1 MKSLEL
7 KPTHEN
13 LIDTLLH
20 DTIGRNKDV
29 WMFTNIINSISDAC
43 SIAVDGSWGSGKTF
57 FVKQTKMLLDA
68 NNPFIKSMN
77 EEDCKTVKLACNF
90 KKEIDF
96 EPQVSVYYDAWE
108 NDNDS
113 EPILSLIYSIVES
126 VDTDFAFS
134 NNTTF
139 VQKAAAVL
147 EFFTDKNWQGVIDS
161 FKGESP
167 FEEIK
172 KSKEIQTE
180 IKEFLDFLLAE
191 RGNRL
196 VVFIDELDR
205 CKPSFAV
212 KLLERIKHY
221 FDNDRI
227 TFVFSINALELQH
240 TIKKHYGE
248 NFDACKYL
256 DRFFDLRV
264 SVPKPDM
271 SKFYDSINF
280 NNSKYVFDSMCD
292 RIIAKYNFS
301 LREIAKFIRLTKIA
315 AYDPTHESKKFD
327 FSFPNGRALRFGL
340 MYIVPLMIGLNV
352 HNREIYEQFISGKNY
367 EPLISL
373 LTSEDP
379 YFYKELL
386 SNNETFDKD
395 ESGKTVVTFEEKL
408 IAVYKALFA
417 TDYTNSNN
425 SVNIGNYS
433 FGKATRETIFKT
445 VSLLSQYTNLYF
457 DSEDENN
464 G

>member
-13 LIDTLLH
+13 LLNTLLH
-20 DTIGRNKDV
+20 DTIGRNKDI
-29 WMFTNIINSISDAC
+29 WMFVNIINSISDAC
-43 SIAVDGSWGSGKTF
+43 SIALDGSWGSGKTF

-68 NNPFIKSMN
+68 NNPFIKSMS
-77 EEDCKTVKLACNF
+77 EDDCETIKLACNF
-90 KKEIDF
+90 KQEIDF

-113 EPILSLIYSIVES
+113 EPILSLIYSIVKS
-126 VDTDFAFS
+126 IDTDFAFS

-139 VQKAAAVL
+139 IQKAAAVL

-172 KSKEIQTE
+172 KNKEIQSE
-180 IKEFLDFLLAE
+180 IKEFLDTLLIE

-227 TFVFSINALELQH
+227 TFVFSINTLELQH
-240 TIKKHYGE
+240 TIKKHYGD

-264 SVPKPDM
+264 AVPKPDM
-271 SKFYDSINF
+271 SKFYNSIDF
-280 NNSKYVFDSMCD
+280 NNSNYVFDSMCD
-292 RIIAKYNFS
+292 RIIEKYNFS
-301 LREIAKFIRLTKIA
+301 LREIAKFIRLTKMA

-352 HNREIYEQFISGKNY
+352 HNRETYEQFISGKNY
-367 EPLISL
+367 EPLLNL
-373 LTSEDP
+373 LSSEDT
-379 YFYKELL
+379 YFYREFL
-386 SNNETFDKD
+386 SENETFDED
-395 ESGKTVVTFEEKL
+395 ESGKTLVAFEDKL
-408 IAVYKALFA
+408 IAVYNALFA
-417 TDYTNSNN
+417 TNYTGVNN

-433 FGKATRETIFKT
+433 FGKVTRETLFKT
-445 VSLLSQYTNLYF
+445 VSLLSTYTNLYSE
-457 DSEDENN
+457 SEDENN